1 MSEIVALDL
10 PIVREEVS
18 KAEAEVLYADNPY
31 KTEIIEGL
39 EDGEIS
45 VYKQGDFFDLCSGP
59 HVPSTGTLGA
69 FKLQNIAGAYWR
81 GDENNPMLTRV
92 YGTAGPTEKELRADL
107 RRLDEARARDHRKI
121 GKDLDLF
128 TFSPETGAG

>member
-1 MSEIVALDL
+1 MREIVALDL

-18 KAEAEVLYADNPY
+18 KAEAEALYEDNPY

-59 HVPSTGTLGA
+59 HVPSTGRLGA

-81 GDENNPMLTRV
+81 GDEKKPMLTPV
-92 YGTAGPTEKELRADL
+92 YGTGRATEKERQAFLR
-107 RRLDEARARDHRKI
+107 
-121 GKDLDLF
+121 
-128 TFSPETGAG
+128 GAGGGGGRGHP